1 MASISKRIGPQGV
14 RWEVRIRKAGFRTL
28 TKTFYLKVD
37 ADTVGLPGHSG
48 RAKLSPALPR
58 STAIV
63 RQRVVVSLLIEEVWQ
78 NMWWLGSPTLRSG
91 TGSNDETLEML
102 VR

>member
-37 ADTVGLPGHSG
+37 AGTWALEAEQSMQKGLIQTV
-48 RAKLSPALPR
+48 
-58 STAIV
+58 STAMHHQI
-63 RQRVVVSLLIEEVWQ
+63 
-78 NMWWLGSPTLRSG
+78 
-91 TGSNDETLEML
+91 ETLD
-102 VR
+102 R